1 MSESILM
8 EAILTTHRS
17 NHVSKKKNRHCLK
30 QSQIFLLHLKK
41 ANLTTILKKKKKK
54 KKNSTKDD

>member
-17 NHVSKKKNRHCLK
+17 NHVSKKKNRYCLK
-30 QSQIFLLHLKK
+30 QSQIFLLPLKE
-41 ANLTTILKKKKKK
+41 ANLTTI
-54 KKNSTKDD
+54 